1 MCRSVGNNLGNTLR
15 RQVGSIADWDK
26 VWRWR
31 GWKWCGGVVA
41 SPARGIQIGRRGCAC
56 IYEIAVP
63 RSFRGSHSGPEIRRR
78 GWGTGLG
85 LGEGGKGIGSMDE
98 AEAGIGMGCMIE
110 GVESSWGVYGRE
122 RAGSGGKRG
131 RDLDLDR
138 EGGVSSSGESYGRS

>member
-15 RQVGSIADWDK
+15 RQVGSIAEWDK

-78 GWGTGLG
+78 RCRIRVIRAAPVTGTWRRGTRKDWRRRNEEKTPVPGGFWSTCYPVVGGDPKEGVAYGAGAWGWGQRDWL
-85 LGEGGKGIGSMDE
+85 
-98 AEAGIGMGCMIE
+98 
-110 GVESSWGVYGRE
+110 YG
-122 RAGSGGKRG
+122 
-131 RDLDLDR
+131 
-138 EGGVSSSGESYGRS
+138 